1 MRQRG
6 QNMSALAINY
16 DKDFDVLYVRPYT
29 KESVYGD
36 EDDFGVVTLRR
47 MDDDSVAGMIVYDFK
62 QQCGDGTLDLH
73 CLPIPIDASI
83 PEIQKILHP

>member
-47 MDDDSVAGMIVYDFK
+47 IDDD
-62 QQCGDGTLDLH
+62 
-73 CLPIPIDASI
+73 
-83 PEIQKILHP
+83 